1 MRSSTDRQP
10 TPIYMEVLDT
20 IARGE
25 KPTPE
30 QLDALEDLDPVVKIA
45 VDTAMHEFLK
55 ALKLLIKVNEYCRQQ
70 EQQEQEER
78 ALDEKIAALLR
89 SG

>member
-1 MRSSTDRQP
+1 MRSSTDREP
-10 TPIYMEVLDT
+10 TPIYMDVLDT

-30 QLDALEDLDPVVKIA
+30 QLDALEDLDPVVRIA
-45 VDTAMHEFLK
+45 VNNAINEWFK

-70 EQQEQEER
+70 EQEER
-78 ALDEKIAALLR
+78 ALDKKIEDLLR
-89 SG
+89 S